1 MKTIRQIGLVAV
13 AVIALLSFGACSA
26 DEALDGDMPETLLG
40 TDDEPAEGAL
50 SGFFHIYFKAHD
62 GYHPNGMLIV
72 KADYK
77 IEGDKVQLE
86 FLGEDMYCNYYPTPL
101 YKLSISY
108 RLPEGQTEIQDAK
121 IAAADY
127 DFVIASDNA
136 APGYPVRY
144 ETHVSGTKNSPLVI
158 KKVGESVSVY
168 INKAYI
174 KITEG
179 AVWSDNVTFDIYF
192 NKPMPY
198 EVEHHL
204 TEALPI

>member
-1 MKTIRQIGLVAV
+1 MKTIRQIGLAVV
-13 AVIALLSFGACSA
+13 AVIALLSFGGCSA
-26 DEALDGDMPETLLG
+26 
-40 TDDEPAEGAL
+40 DEPAEGAL
-50 SGFFHIYFKAHD
+50 SGFFNIYFKAH
-62 GYHPNGMLIV
+62 GYLPNGMQIV

-77 IEGDKVQLE
+77 IKGDKVQLE
-86 FLGEDMYCNYYPTPL
+86 FLGEDIYCSYYPTPL

-198 EVEHHL
+198 EVEHPL
-204 TEALPI
+204 TEPLPI